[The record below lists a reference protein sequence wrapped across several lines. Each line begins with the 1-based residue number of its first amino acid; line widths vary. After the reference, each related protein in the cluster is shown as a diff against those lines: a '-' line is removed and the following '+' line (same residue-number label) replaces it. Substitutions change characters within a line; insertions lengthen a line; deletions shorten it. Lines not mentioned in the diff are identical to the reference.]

1 MNANNLQEMTVKAL
15 REYIKQEGFE
25 VVGAWKMK
33 KEDLID
39 NIIFHRETR
48 QMQLAMNRMRQEEA
62 QAIAQQMEYLEL
74 EEQFQIEVENE
85 IVAQQKEETIIEIND
100 ESRKTRK
107 NKNTFVVILEDDTK
121 LMFDSNKDFA
131 EYFNT
136 KHDTNF
142 RSDIAW
148 YIARNRN
155 KKAKQI
161 FEIKEII

>member
-1 MNANNLQEMTVKAL
+1 MNANNLEEMTVKAL

-33 KEDLID
+33 KEDLIE
-39 NIIFHRETR
+39 NIIFNREEK
-48 QMQLAMNRMRQEEA
+48 QLQLAINRMRQEET
-62 QAIAQQMEYLEL
+62 
-74 EEQFQIEVENE
+74 
-85 IVAQQKEETIIEIND
+85 IVEIND

-121 LMFDSNKDFA
+121 LMFDSNKEFA

-142 RSDIAW
+142 RNDIAW
-148 YIARNRN
+148 YITRNRN

-161 FEIKEII
+161 FGIKEII